1 MKLFHFCHSYQNG
14 RTQQREPL
22 RHVRVVIK
30 CLGTNTTRSFRP
42 SDCIPSHIDSEDDF
56 SAVEFARRG
65 RYEDEKRAHGETRKQ
80 LEVSREQNVEIHGKN
95 LDLQALN
102 QSQSR
107 KIDRLVLA
115 QDKDHKQIQAL
126 KNENL
131 TLKEHLKNEKL
142 LHKATQAKL
151 SKLNKKQR
159 FVNSSTLTF

>member
-1 MKLFHFCHSYQNG
+1 M
-14 RTQQREPL
+14 
-22 RHVRVVIK
+22 
-30 CLGTNTTRSFRP
+30 
-42 SDCIPSHIDSEDDF
+42 
-56 SAVEFARRG
+56 
-65 RYEDEKRAHGETRKQ
+65 
-80 LEVSREQNVEIHGKN
+80 SREQNVEIHGKN

-131 TLKEHLKNEKL
+131 TLKEHLNNEKL
-142 LHKATQAKL
+142 LHKATQAKI